1 MSNLHDYFYKEMLF
15 VLFTFGA
22 ANLFAQPNVIVS
34 NRHRDIKKLLVLESF
49 FDVNT

>member
-1 MSNLHDYFYKEMLF
+1 MYF
-15 VLFTFGA
+15 VLFAFGA

-34 NRHRDIKKLLVLESF
+34 NTHRYIKTALVLGSF